1 MSDMGRKTTSI
12 SCTNSGEGDAHVS
25 RLWIGAMVLAVFA
38 GWSCAL
44 AALFFDFAIL
54 QILAVLV
61 MSGFFVF
68 LLVLV
73 LSALAGSEWV
83 ASIISKSLRSTRGFL
98 DLCVS
103 VWRFGQAGSCLAIR
117 HRYNSARLAA
127 DVAKP
132 ESEAPTKSANW
143 MQISHDQSSVGRGRC
158 FVLADT
164 SVPQSRLL
172 AYDLSQIGFDV
183 DMCDD
188 PEAVMGTLRDRP
200 DECLWSLLVIDF
212 DFFEATIG
220 MDEAIDELQSLRMR
234 MKSLSVII
242 LSKEIRRDSNDTSRL
257 AIADVSLVA
266 PVSLKRLRRGIWDA
280 QSNNMIWQDRVQES
294 VDPSFQS
301 LAHGS

>member
-1 MSDMGRKTTSI
+1 
-12 SCTNSGEGDAHVS
+12 
-25 RLWIGAMVLAVFA
+25 MVLAVFA

-54 QILAVLV
+54 QVLAVLV
-61 MSGFFVF
+61 MSGLFVF
-68 LLVLV
+68 LLILGF
-73 LSALAGSEWV
+73 STLAGCEWV
-83 ASIISKSLRSTRGFL
+83 GSSISKFLRSARGFL
-98 DLCVS
+98 ELCVG
-103 VWRFGQAGSCLAIR
+103 VWRFGQVGSCLAIR

-127 DVAKP
+127 DVAEP
-132 ESEAPTKSANW
+132 ESETPTKPANW

-212 DFFEATIG
+212 DFFEAAIG
-220 MDEAIDELQSLRMR
+220 IGEAIDELQSLRMR
-234 MKSLSVII
+234 MKSLSVVI
-242 LSKEIRRDSNDTSRL
+242 LSHEIRRDSNDTSRL

-294 VDPSFQS
+294 VNPSFQS
-301 LAHGS
+301 LAQRS